1 MAQLLLFLLIAA
13 AAIVALKVAL
23 VVATLVFLIIKP
35 KETVSLLFVLGV
47 LALIRNY
54 TVWCVV
60 AGIFIVGFGMYL
72 HRKNA

>member
-1 MAQLLLFLLIAA
+1 MAQFLMILLVLGV
-13 AAIVALKVAL
+13 AIVAIKVAL
-23 VVATLVFLIIKP
+23 IVACLICLIFKP

-54 TVWCVV
+54 TIWCTV
-60 AGIFIVGFGMYL
+60 AGVFIVGFGMYL

>member
-1 MAQLLLFLLIAA
+1 MAQLLLILLVAA
-13 AAIVALKVAL
+13 AAIVAIKLAL
-23 VVATLVFLIIKP
+23 IAACLVCLIFKP

-60 AGIFIVGFGMYL
+60 VGIFIVGFGMYL
-72 HRKNA
+72 HRKDA